1 MLLAYTDATR
11 GEFLRG
17 VRSGGFSNGLLSDRS
32 LCLDTNETF
41 KSFDR
46 QCAIFLVAVSIGKTK
61 LDKNTSRTSNPS
73 ISPYPTK
80 ARPGLEQ
87 RITRDL
93 SRTRLHRFD
102 QTSNLLLVRKNRL
115 ERTGKPLSACQA
127 RLREYP
133 MLQPDKQRLIPMSNV
148 QSLKEI
154 VFSSSRKMYESCRRG
169 LCKCA
174 ANGCGEL
181 FSTP

>member
-17 VRSGGFSNGLLSDRS
+17 VRLEGFSNGLLSDRS

-46 QCAIFLVAVSIGKTK
+46 QSAIFLVAVSVGKTK

-80 ARPGLEQ
+80 LGLEQ
-87 RITRDL
+87 RITRNL
-93 SRTRLHRFD
+93 PKTRLHRFD
-102 QTSNLLLVRKNRL
+102 QPSNLPLVRKNRL
-115 ERTGKPLSACQA
+115 ERTGKPLSMWQA

-133 MLQPDKQRLIPMSNV
+133 MLQPDKQRLIPMSRV
-148 QSLKEI
+148 
-154 VFSSSRKMYESCRRG
+154 
-169 LCKCA
+169 
-174 ANGCGEL
+174 
-181 FSTP
+181 